1 MTTFFISQP
10 MDGKTDEEIKADRR
24 KCEAW
29 LARAFGS
36 FATIDSFIA
45 EDAPKDCKNIPAWYL
60 GESIKKLARADVLV
74 LWGDWIDARG
84 CLLEREVAIKYGIPV
99 IKNGGKDDA

>member
-10 MDGKTDEEIKADRR
+10 MNGKTDEEIKADRR

-29 LARAFGS
+29 LVKAFGS
-36 FATIDSFIA
+36 ATIIDGFIV
-45 EDAPKDCKNIPAWYL
+45 EDPPKDCKNIGTWYL

-74 LWGDWIDARG
+74 LRGDWVNARG
-84 CLLEREVAIKYGIPV
+84 CLIEREIAIKYGIP
-99 IKNGGKDDA
+99 IIENGGE

>member
-10 MDGKTDEEIKADRR
+10 MNGKTDEEIKADRR

-29 LARAFGS
+29 LAKTFGP
-36 FATIDSFIA
+36 ATVIDSFII
-45 EDAPKDCKNIPAWYL
+45 EDPPKDCKNIPAWYL
-60 GESIKKLARADVLV
+60 GESIRKLARADVLV
-74 LWGDWIDARG
+74 LWGDWTNARG

-99 IKNGGKDDA
+99 IENGGEK

>member
-10 MDGKTDEEIKADRR
+10 MDGKTDEEIKADRK

-29 LARAFGS
+29 LVKAFGS
-36 FATIDSFIA
+36 ATIIDSFIV
-45 EDAPKDCKNIPAWYL
+45 EDPPKDCKNIPAWYL
-60 GESIKKLARADVLV
+60 GESIKQLARADVLV

-84 CLLEREVAIKYGIPV
+84 CLLEREVAMGFRLSRMEE
-99 IKNGGKDDA
+99 KNERKD